1 MPQTRAQPPLDF
13 IAPQLNPWLV
23 KYGPAILP
31 WWIKSQTAIAKIEV
45 KNLDSLT
52 QHYINFKQGK
62 TRLLLAFRHPSV
74 NDPLCMGYLF
84 WQPLAQALKTGSM
97 QPSPI
102 SHSHFM
108 YDRGIP
114 LWGGKFIQW
123 LFPRLGGTSI
133 QRGKLDRPG
142 LRSARDLML
151 NAAYPLAAAPEGATN
166 GHNEI
171 ISPLEPGIAQLG
183 FWCAEDLQK
192 TGRSEQVII
201 LPVGIQYFYL
211 SPPWTAIEALLS
223 QLETDCGI
231 DPDPIHDFNE
241 AHLYKRLYHLGEA
254 MLDLMENFYRE
265 FYHQTLPQVAE
276 LEKNLADNF
285 NPLEADPNQL
295 LALRLQNL
303 LNVALTVGEAYFH
316 VKAKGSLP
324 DRCRRLEQAGWD
336 YIYREELR
344 DEQSLSAVQRG
355 LADRLAEEADL
366 RMWHMRLVENF
377 VAVTGHYVREKPTAE
392 RFADTLLLLWNVVD
406 RMKGG
411 DGDRPSLGR
420 QRAQITIGS
429 PIEID
434 QYYAAYQSNRK
445 QAIADVTRT
454 LQERLQSLIC

>member
-1 MPQTRAQPPLDF
+1 MAPPRAQPPLDF
-13 IAPQLNPWLV
+13 IPPQLKPWLV

-31 WWIKSQTAIAKIEV
+31 WWIRCQTAIAKIEV
-45 KNLDSLT
+45 KNLDILT
-52 QHYINFKQGK
+52 QNYIDFKQGK
-62 TRLLLAFRHPSV
+62 TRILLAFRHPSV
-74 NDPLCMGYLF
+74 IDPLCMGYLF
-84 WQPLAQALKTGSM
+84 WQPLAKALKTASM
-97 QPSPI
+97 QPPPI

-114 LWGGKFIQW
+114 LWGGAFIQW

-142 LRSARDLML
+142 LRSARELML
-151 NAAYPLAAAPEGATN
+151 NADYPLAAAPEGATN

-192 TGRSEQVII
+192 AGRSEKVLI

-211 SPPWTAIEALLS
+211 SPPWVKIEALLS

-231 DPDPIHDFNE
+231 TPDPNHDLTE
-241 AHLYKRLYHLGEA
+241 AHLYKRLYQLGEV

-265 FYHQTLPQVAE
+265 FYHKTLPPVAE
-276 LEKNLADNF
+276 LERNLADNSDSV
-285 NPLEADPNQL
+285 ESDPNQL
-295 LALRLQNL
+295 LVLRLQNL
-303 LNVALTVGEAYFH
+303 LNAALTVGEEYFH
-316 VKAKGSLP
+316 LKARGILP

-344 DEQSLSAVQRG
+344 DAKTLSPVQRG
-355 LADRLAEEADL
+355 LADRLAQEADL

-377 VAVTGHYVREKPTAE
+377 VAVTGNYVREKPTVE
-392 RFADTLLLLWNVVD
+392 RFADILLLLWNVVD

-411 DGDRPSLGR
+411 EEKRPNLGR
-420 QRAQITIGS
+420 QRAQMTIGE
-429 PIEID
+429 PIEINE
-434 QYYAAYQSNRK
+434 YYADYQNNRK
-445 QAIADVTRT
+445 QAIAAVT
-454 LQERLQSLIC
+454 QSLQDRLLALIC

>member
-1 MPQTRAQPPLDF
+1 MPLTRAQPPLDF
-13 IAPQLNPWLV
+13 IPPQLSPWLLTI
-23 KYGPAILP
+23 GPLLLP

-45 KNLDSLT
+45 KNLDVLT
-52 QHYINFKQGK
+52 QAYTDFKQGK
-62 TRLLLAFRHPSV
+62 TRLLLAFRHPSI

-84 WQPLAQALKTGSM
+84 WHPLAKALKMGTM
-97 QPSPI
+97 QPPPI

-114 LWGGKFIQW
+114 LWGGQFIQW

-142 LRSARDLML
+142 LRSARELML
-151 NAAYPLAAAPEGATN
+151 NGDYPLAAAPEGATN

-192 TGRSEQVII
+192 AGRSEQVII

-211 SPPWTAIEALLS
+211 SPPWAEIEALLS
-223 QLETDCGI
+223 QLETDCGLTA
-231 DPDPIHDFNE
+231 DPRHDLKE
-241 AHLYKRLYHLGEA
+241 ASLYKRLYQLGEV
-254 MLDLMENFYRE
+254 MLDLMETFYRDY
-265 FYHQTLPQVAE
+265 YHRTLPPVAE
-276 LEKNLADNF
+276 LEQSLAENF
-285 NPLEADPNQL
+285 NTLESDPNQL
-295 LALRLQNL
+295 LASRLQNL
-303 LNVALTVGEAYFH
+303 LNIALTVGEEYFQI
-316 VKAKGSLP
+316 KAKGLLT

-344 DEQSLSAVQRG
+344 NEQSLCTVQRG

-377 VAVTGHYVREKPTAE
+377 VAVTGRYVRENPTAE
-392 RFADTLLLLWNVVD
+392 RFADTLLQLASVVD

-411 DGDRPSLGR
+411 NGDRPSLGH
-420 QRAQITIGS
+420 QRAQVTLGE
-429 PIEID
+429 PIHIND
-434 QYYAAYQSNRK
+434 YCANYKSNRK
-445 QAIADVTRT
+445 QAIADVTQM
-454 LQERLQSLIC
+454 LQERLQTLIE

>member
-1 MPQTRAQPPLDF
+1 MPPTRAQPPLDF
-13 IAPQLNPWLV
+13 IAPQLKPWLV

-45 KNLDSLT
+45 KNLDILT
-52 QHYINFKQGK
+52 QNYIDFKQGK

-84 WQPLAQALKTGSM
+84 WQPLAKALKTASM
-97 QPSPI
+97 QPPPI
-102 SHSHFM
+102 SHSHFL

-114 LWGGKFIQW
+114 LWGGAFIEW

-142 LRSARDLML
+142 LRSARELML
-151 NAAYPLAAAPEGATN
+151 NAEYPLAAAPEGATN

-192 TGRSEQVII
+192 AGRSEQVII

-211 SPPWTAIEALLS
+211 SPPWVNIEALLS
-223 QLETDCGI
+223 QLEIDCGI
-231 DPDPIHDFNE
+231 TPDPAHDLTE
-241 AHLYKRLYHLGEA
+241 SSLYKRLYQLGEV
-254 MLDLMENFYRE
+254 MLDLMENFYRQ
-265 FYHQTLPQVAE
+265 FYHKALPTVADLETNLQENLKE
-276 LEKNLADNF
+276 LEFDQ
-285 NPLEADPNQL
+285 NQL

-303 LNVALTVGEAYFH
+303 LNAALTVAEEFFQI
-316 VKAKGSLP
+316 KARGILP

-344 DEQSLSAVQRG
+344 DQKSLSAVQIG
-355 LADRLAEEADL
+355 LADRLAEESDL

-377 VAVTGHYVREKPTAE
+377 VAVTGHYVREKPSVE

-406 RMKGG
+406 RMKGKEEK
-411 DGDRPSLGR
+411 RPNLGR
-420 QRAQITIGS
+420 QRAQITIGE
-429 PIEID
+429 PIKINEYFAD
-434 QYYAAYQSNRK
+434 YQTNRK
-445 QAIADVTRT
+445 QVIAT
-454 LQERLQSLIC
+454 LTDQLQRQLAQLIC

>member
-1 MPQTRAQPPLDF
+1 MPPTRAQPPLDF
-13 IAPQLNPWLV
+13 ITPQLKPWLV

-45 KNLDSLT
+45 KNLDILT
-52 QHYINFKQGK
+52 QNYIDFKQGK

-84 WQPLAQALKTGSM
+84 WQPLAKALKTASM
-97 QPSPI
+97 QPPPI
-102 SHSHFM
+102 SHSHFL

-114 LWGGKFIQW
+114 LWGGAFIEW

-142 LRSARDLML
+142 LRSARELML
-151 NAAYPLAAAPEGATN
+151 NAEYPLAAAPEGATN

-192 TGRSEQVII
+192 AGRSEQVII

-211 SPPWTAIEALLS
+211 SPPWINIEVLLS
-223 QLETDCGI
+223 QLEIDCGI
-231 DPDPIHDFNE
+231 VPDPAHDLTE
-241 AHLYKRLYHLGEA
+241 SSLYKRLYQLGEV
-254 MLDLMENFYRE
+254 MLDLMENFYRQ
-265 FYHQTLPQVAE
+265 FYHKALPTVAD
-276 LEKNLADNF
+276 LEKNLQENLKE
-285 NPLEADPNQL
+285 LEFDQNQL

-303 LNVALTVGEAYFH
+303 LNAALTVAEEFFQI
-316 VKAKGSLP
+316 KARGILP

-344 DEQSLSAVQRG
+344 EQKTLSAVQIG
-355 LADRLAEEADL
+355 LADRLAEESDL

-377 VAVTGHYVREKPTAE
+377 VAVTGHYVREKPSVE

-406 RMKGG
+406 RMKGKEEK
-411 DGDRPSLGR
+411 RPNLGR
-420 QRAQITIGS
+420 QRAQITIGE
-429 PIEID
+429 PIKINEYFADYKI
-434 QYYAAYQSNRK
+434 NRK
-445 QAIADVTRT
+445 QAIAT
-454 LQERLQSLIC
+454 LTDQLQRQLAQLIC